1 MGYMGNLCIFHS
13 VLLSLIK
20 IAQKQKPIER
30 KWGEKRRE
38 RGQGEG
44 SQGEQNEGRKEERQE
59 EKERKTMLHSSSD
72 HVNCVTWTTLSH
84 YICLLGAHME
94 ISENTAFWTWTLV
107 PSSWCTCIHYISLC
121 KTDLLYSLF
130 TSSSFQFCEP
140 QWIPLYLTGFSF
152 AID

>member
-1 MGYMGNLCIFHS
+1 MGNLCIFHS

-59 EKERKTMLHSSSD
+59 KKEKRPCDTVVQIM
-72 HVNCVTWTTLSH
+72 
-84 YICLLGAHME
+84 
-94 ISENTAFWTWTLV
+94 
-107 PSSWCTCIHYISLC
+107 
-121 KTDLLYSLF
+121 
-130 TSSSFQFCEP
+130 
-140 QWIPLYLTGFSF
+140 
-152 AID
+152 